1 MADSFAFDWWPGLL
15 AWILVFELIL
25 LAVMVVARW
34 LAASLGKGDPRD
46 FFVIFHRVFWRAMR
60 SPSLYPL
67 PVNYQPV
74 PPKKPTQQVDAG
86 EQEALTE
93 DELDSLLSCDGDAP
107 ASPAASTPAANN
119 AIDEDDVSGGTMRC
133 ELDVRVVGPSPQD
146 AVRGIESGVL
156 LIDVTVAPDDGRAN
170 GTAIGLVAKVLRVES
185 HQIAITAGH
194 TRPDKTLKISGL
206 SGEDLA
212 RRKSEMSGAATQ
224 TPASNIGL
232 GNAGDDPWGDEPSLS
247 FQDD

>member
-25 LAVMVVARW
+25 LAVMAAARSLAVA
-34 LAASLGKGDPRD
+34 LGKGDPRD

-74 PPKKPTQQVDAG
+74 PPKKPKQQVDAG
-86 EQEALTE
+86 QQEALTE

-107 ASPAASTPAANN
+107 AVAELPTSVPGRERDAS
-119 AIDEDDVSGGTMRC
+119 DQDDLSGGTMRC
-133 ELDVRVVGPSPQD
+133 ELDVRVIGPGPSD
-146 AVRGIESGVL
+146 AVRGIEAGVL

-170 GTAIGLVAKVLRVES
+170 GTAIGLVATVLRVES

-206 SGEDLA
+206 SDADLA
-212 RRKSEMSGAATQ
+212 RRKSEMGVAATGSSPP
-224 TPASNIGL
+224 PAD
-232 GNAGDDPWGDEPSLS
+232 AGDDPWGEEPSLS